1 MQKIPEISTPRLTLR
16 PLRIDDAA
24 AIQRRFPQFEIVRY
38 LNAVVPWPY
47 PEDGALT
54 YIRDVALPAIE
65 AGREWHWTLRPKA
78 GPDEA
83 IGVISLRRDSD
94 DDQRGFWLTP
104 EWQGQGLVG
113 EATEAVGAF
122 WFETLGEPLLRVSKA
137 VANARSRRVS
147 ERGGMRL
154 VAVTERS
161 FVSGRLPSEIWEIT
175 REEWRAQRQRAI
187 REEGRE
193 RG

>member
-1 MQKIPEISTPRLTLR
+1 MRDIPEISTPRLTLR

-54 YIRDVALPAIE
+54 FIRDVALPAIE

-83 IGVISLRRDSD
+83 IGVISLKRDSD
-94 DDQRGFWLTP
+94 DDQRGFWLARQ
-104 EWQGQGLVG
+104 WQGQGLMS
-113 EATEAVGAF
+113 EAAEAVSAF
-122 WFETLGEPLLRVSKA
+122 WFETLGEPVLRVSKA
-137 VANARSRRVS
+137 VANDRSRRVS

-154 VAVTERS
+154 VAVTERN
-161 FVSGRLPSEIWEIT
+161 FVGGRLPSEIWEIT
-175 REEWRAQRQRAI
+175 REEWRAQRWRAM
-187 REEGRE
+187 RAEGGE
-193 RG
+193 TG

>member
-16 PLRIDDAA
+16 PLRIDDAP
-24 AIQRRFPQFEIVRY
+24 AIQSRFPQFEIVRY

-83 IGVISLRRDSD
+83 IGVISLRRDSED
-94 DDQRGFWLTP
+94 DHRGFWLAP
-104 EWQGQGLVG
+104 EWQGQGLMS
-113 EATEAVGAF
+113 EAAEAVGEF

-137 VANARSRRVS
+137 VANERSRRVS

-175 REEWRAQRQRAI
+175 REEWRAQRHKAM